1 MHLPVQKVASRL
13 PAIRGLH
20 FKRVPSVSLVS
31 KLKLTLLS
39 AEQLAA
45 KLRRLPAAQR
55 ARIRGF
61 EQQARIATE
70 LPVLLGLVPPHPAK
84 SQVQQVAQ
92 LEGVYDDAANRIY
105 LVKDTVGK
113 DPVEIQT
120 VLAHE
125 LTHAL
130 DEQNVGPDHFQFHPP
145 LVEAADAEHAVRE
158 GSAVL
163 SQARYGIR
171 YLGAFRPVSLY
182 LQTTYPPPSG
192 SRLARLAGEELEFIY
207 ASGAR
212 FVQALYR
219 RGGWGLVDRALRNPP
234 RTTASI
240 LYPRRWPAHDVSV
253 PPTGDPTAA
262 FGAGWTRVLAG
273 DMDAFSTEELFSS
286 TGPPSAAKKVVRDWI
301 GGRVALWHRR
311 GAKVDPGA
319 PDHRAVAAVLQ
330 WRWRGTSDSAAA
342 KAAIVTYLVRTFHA
356 TPAGGGTWR
365 WPAGAAAFVSSG
377 ATTALVLGPT
387 PALARAAAEA
397 AARP

>member
-1 MHLPVQKVASRL
+1 
-13 PAIRGLH
+13 
-20 FKRVPSVSLVS
+20 
-31 KLKLTLLS
+31 
-39 AEQLAA
+39 
-45 KLRRLPAAQR
+45 
-55 ARIRGF
+55 
-61 EQQARIATE
+61 
-70 LPVLLGLVPPHPAK
+70 
-84 SQVQQVAQ
+84 

-130 DEQNVGPDHFQFHPP
+130 DEQNVGPDPFQFHPP

-253 PPTGDPTAA
+253 PPA
-262 FGAGWTRVLAG
+262 
-273 DMDAFSTEELFSS
+273 
-286 TGPPSAAKKVVRDWI
+286 
-301 GGRVALWHRR
+301 
-311 GAKVDPGA
+311 
-319 PDHRAVAAVLQ
+319 
-330 WRWRGTSDSAAA
+330 
-342 KAAIVTYLVRTFHA
+342 
-356 TPAGGGTWR
+356 AGGGTGR

-377 ATTALVLGPT
+377 ATTALVRGPT